1 MRCMN
6 EGCIHHS
13 TTQMNYCMQYHDTDK
28 CDEAEPRNLP
38 EANVKPQL
46 CDVRAELEKT
56 LLSEDAPTLKQFE
69 KWFAKGH
76 NAAIKKALKI
86 IDAHFA

>member
-1 MRCMN
+1 MSFELVGSKDYDMT
-6 EGCIHHS
+6 EDGSGDIS
-13 TTQMNYCMQYHDTDK
+13 YV
-28 CDEAEPRNLP
+28 A
-38 EANVKPQL
+38 KPQL
-46 CDVRAELEKT
+46 CEVRAELEKT

-86 IDAHFA
+86 IDAHLA